1 MTRIPLLIATA
12 LAALGLAAIPAWAQ
26 SHVRKV
32 SPDKLSHY
40 WVRTNSYVDA
50 QAPNSG
56 RGLDKIGC
64 AAVSYT
70 IGADGKTRHVKV
82 EKVVPSTSDFQVT
95 ASSLVEGLQ
104 YAPTEQNQA
113 GVPVR
118 TYFIVPFNV
127 PTGDA
132 ATMQKVLKSCH
143 LPGYG
148 D

>member
-1 MTRIPLLIATA
+1 MTRTPLLIATT
-12 LAALGLAAIPAWAQ
+12 LAALGLVAIPAWAQ

-95 ASSLVEGLQ
+95 ASSLVEGLH

-127 PTGDA
+127 PAGDS

-143 LPGYG
+143 LPGY
-148 D
+148 DD

>member
-1 MTRIPLLIATA
+1 MTRTLLLIATA
-12 LAALGLAAIPAWAQ
+12 LAALGLVAIPAWAQ

-70 IGADGKTRHVKV
+70 IGADGETRHVKV

-95 ASSLVEGLQ
+95 ASSLVEGLH
-104 YAPTEQNQA
+104 YAPAEQNKA
-113 GVPVR
+113 EVPVH

-127 PTGDA
+127 PEGDS
-132 ATMQKVLKSCH
+132 ATMQKVLESCH

>member
-1 MTRIPLLIATA
+1 MNRQTPLVLAAALLVAAVPA
-12 LAALGLAAIPAWAQ
+12 LAQNHA
-26 SHVRKV
+26 RKV
-32 SPDKLSHY
+32 SPEDLSHY

-56 RGLDKIGC
+56 HGLNAVGC

-70 IGADGKTRHVKV
+70 IGADGETRHVKV
-82 EKVVPSTSDFQVT
+82 EKVVPSTSDFQIT
-95 ASSLVEGLQ
+95 ASSLVEGLR
-104 YAPTEQNQA
+104 YAPADGNRA
-113 GVPVR
+113 GVPVS

-127 PTGDA
+127 PTGDK
-132 ATMQKVLKSCH
+132 ATLTKVLQSCH